1 MTERYMSHNIEHLK
15 KQLEAE
21 KTSLERLKLQVLHSE
36 NVVNHLN
43 KMIYTICNS
52 INATTA
58 NTAAITATTATT
70 ATANK

>member
-52 INATTA
+52 INAT
-58 NTAAITATTATT
+58 ATT
-70 ATANK
+70 ATAATTADVTTK

>member
-1 MTERYMSHNIEHLK
+1 MTERYTSHNIEHLK

-43 KMIYTICNS
+43 KMIYTICDS
-52 INATTA
+52 INANTATTTDATTA
-58 NTAAITATTATT
+58 NT
-70 ATANK
+70 K

>member
-52 INATTA
+52 INVTTA
-58 NTAAITATTATT
+58 TATAATTATT
-70 ATANK
+70 ADVTTK